1 MSVAFNPLPAAASPY
16 QEPPRPAPQAN
27 HESAR
32 PVIAAEKSEAAARE
46 ARRDEDNRIL
56 REQERQAEQ
65 RTAARR
71 SESASTEPE
80 TPRPAPARNDIYVGS
95 LVDDYA

>member
-1 MSVAFNPLPAAASPY
+1 MSVALNPLPTAASPY
-16 QEPPRPAPQAN
+16 QEPPRPAPQVD

-46 ARRDEDNRIL
+46 ARRDEDNRIQ
-56 REQERQAEQ
+56 REQERRTEQ
-65 RTAARR
+65 RMAAERT
-71 SESASTEPE
+71 ESVGTEPE
-80 TPRPAPARNDIYVGS
+80 APRPAPVPSDLNVGS